1 MIALQAYILFSLT
14 MAMQLDQLSD
24 ATRSWLTGGRHENV
38 GGRRMFVYER
48 GPAAAQRG
56 AGAGPTLL
64 LLHGFPT
71 SCYDWRGVAER
82 LSRRVRTIAPDLL
95 GFGLSDKPV
104 AYSYSLFQQA
114 DTIEAL
120 LAILKVRSAHVVS
133 HDLGTSLHC
142 ELLARQAEGRL
153 PFELQSSTLL
163 NGSML
168 QWLAK
173 ITPFQELLAA
183 NATLPQA
190 IEICRTGF
198 SERYVPGLQKLMRRP
213 ETITATDAQVMDEL
227 LRYQDGHLRLPAL
240 AGYMRER
247 YVHAERWLGALET
260 APSPVQFVWA
270 DGDPIAHVDMGRE
283 LARRCPRAQYHELA
297 GLGHFLL
304 IEDPVAVAERIEA
317 FACR

>member
-1 MIALQAYILFSLT
+1 MSFDQFSAPT
-14 MAMQLDQLSD
+14 LD
-24 ATRSWLTGGRHENV
+24 WLAAGRHETIAGHKV
-38 GGRRMFVYER
+38 FVFER
-48 GPAAAQRG
+48 GPDQPSATKTDQSAI
-56 AGAGPTLL
+56 L

-71 SCYDWRGVAER
+71 SSYDWRGVVDR
-82 LSRRVRTIAPDLL
+82 LHVRHRTIAPDFL

-114 DTIEAL
+114 DTIEQL
-120 LAILKVRSAHVVS
+120 LAQLTVRSSHVVS
-133 HDLGTSLHC
+133 HDLGTSVHC

-153 PFELQSSTLL
+153 GFDLRTSTFL

-173 ITPFQELLAA
+173 ITPFQELLAN

-190 IEICRTGF
+190 IEFCRTSLPGI
-198 SERYVPGLQKLMRRP
+198 YVAALKGLMQRP
-213 ETITATDAQVMDEL
+213 EAITAADAQTMDEL

-247 YVHAERWLGALET
+247 YIHADRWLAALEST
-260 APSPVQFVWA
+260 RNPLQFVWA
-270 DGDPIAHVDMGRE
+270 DGDPIAHVEMGRE
-283 LARRCPRAQYHELA
+283 HARRCPSAAYHELA

-304 IEDPVAVAERIEA
+304 MEDPAAVAEKISQFVA
-317 FACR
+317 A

>member
-1 MIALQAYILFSLT
+1 MELGQFS
-14 MAMQLDQLSD
+14 DE
-24 ATRSWLTGGRHENV
+24 TRAWLAAGRHERV
-38 GGRRMFVYER
+38 AGRRMFVYER
-48 GPAAAQRG
+48 GPAD
-56 AGAGPTLL
+56 AGRVEAPTLL

-71 SCYDWRGVAER
+71 SCYDWRGVVEL
-82 LSRRVRTIAPDLL
+82 LSRRARMIAPDLV
-95 GFGLSDKPV
+95 GFGLSDKPS

-114 DTIEAL
+114 DTIEEL
-120 LAILKVRSAHVVS
+120 LTTLNVRAAHVVS
-133 HDLGTSLHC
+133 HDLGTSLHS

-153 PFELQSSTLL
+153 RFELQSSTFL

-173 ITPFQELLAA
+173 ITPFQQQLAA

-190 IEICRTGF
+190 IEICR
-198 SERYVPGLQKLMRRP
+198 SMSPERYVQGLQSLMRRP
-213 ETITATDAQVMDEL
+213 EAITGVDAQVMGEL
-227 LRYQDGHLRLPAL
+227 LLYQDGHLRLPAL

-247 YVHAERWLGALET
+247 YVHADRWLGAIEN
-260 APSPVQFVWA
+260 ARSPVQLVWA

-304 IEDPVAVAERIEA
+304 IEDPLAVSKKIEE